1 MGGCE
6 CEWVSHS
13 GCGFVS
19 VRKCHVIIMW
29 NSNAD
34 IVEIPKLDA
43 TEDWGMIFTH
53 TCLYSFFVV
62 VVVVRG
68 KLLEVVV

>member
-1 MGGCE
+1 
-6 CEWVSHS
+6 
-13 GCGFVS
+13 
-19 VRKCHVIIMW
+19 MW